1 LVYGTGRQADHEMKN
16 GVLEEIV
23 SVVFD
28 KLKLMLFT
36 GWETLRETGDPST
49 SIVDYIKKLKFE
61 GKEQDID

>member
-1 LVYGTGRQADHEMKN
+1 MKN

-36 GWETLRETGDPST
+36 GWETLKTGDPST